1 MIAHLHLAG
10 LEQQLA
16 LAESSRTRSEMR
28 RRAHLFV
35 PLLALDV
42 LFQKEVINEETHLP
56 RDD

>member
-1 MIAHLHLAG
+1 
-10 LEQQLA
+10 
-16 LAESSRTRSEMR
+16 MR